1 MYLIIH
7 INKKSYG
14 QIKNVASKNNLKKF
28 NKKIFKRS
36 VLGAIAR
43 LISVGLGTGASNLL
57 FQLSGDKLKNW
68 SIAIIMAIIS
78 FVLIILIE
86 YEREY

>member
-1 MYLIIH
+1 M
-7 INKKSYG
+7 
-14 QIKNVASKNNLKKF
+14 KKF

-36 VLGAIAR
+36 LLGAVAR

-78 FVLIILIE
+78 FLLIILIE